1 METEFFTPRNYATNI
16 SLPRFTAAP
25 QFPPFDQH
33 VVSHFPSRALQYRSL
48 TSKKCVGLDEGRRER
63 KSPFLPHPSLA
74 FPPALRGGKKRERER
89 ARGVGE
95 RRERGKL
102 RERLDGKSGLIFAK

>member
-25 QFPPFDQH
+25 QFPPSDQH
-33 VVSHFPSRALQYRSL
+33 VVSHFPSRTLQYRSL
-48 TSKKCVGLDEGRRER
+48 TSKKCVDLDEGEREKEPLPPPPKSSLSPSSPRRE
-63 KSPFLPHPSLA
+63 
-74 FPPALRGGKKRERER
+74 KRERER